1 MQALEWALLGGDG
14 EYVQSAVAI
23 GCGAAHGAWQIGT
36 YVYVVKIV
44 LIMYVCVY
52 MSALTYEYTYL
63 GVCELSSR
71 HLYIQYSEQPSAKLK
86 DKPSM

>member
-1 MQALEWALLGGDG
+1 MQALEWALLGGIG

-36 YVYVVKIV
+36 YVYVVQIV

-52 MSALTYEYTYL
+52 IGALTYEYTYL
-63 GVCELSSR
+63 GVCALTNR
-71 HLYIQYSEQPSAKLK
+71 HEYIHYSQQPSAKLK
-86 DKPSM
+86 DKLSM